1 MIFIELN
8 LRMTEEEI
16 VAEESAKKA
25 NIVSNQ
31 EFNILTKRVETMEQ
45 SIGNIVE
52 KVEKFL
58 AKVLCYLCLLKM
70 LYFICFKD

>member
-1 MIFIELN
+1 
-8 LRMTEEEI
+8 MTEEEI
-16 VAEESAKKA
+16 EAEERAKKA

-52 KVEKFL
+52 KVKLKVSNYFHLFL
-58 AKVLCYLCLLKM
+58 TK
-70 LYFICFKD
+70 

>member
-1 MIFIELN
+1 
-8 LRMTEEEI
+8 MTEEEI
-16 VAEESAKKA
+16 EAEERAKKA

-52 KVEKFL
+52 KVKL
-58 AKVLCYLCLLKM
+58 KVSNYM
-70 LYFICFKD
+70 

>member
-1 MIFIELN
+1 MLY
-8 LRMTEEEI
+8 RMTEEEI
-16 VAEESAKKA
+16 EAEERARKS

-52 KVEKFL
+52 KVTKILFF
-58 AKVLCYLCLLKM
+58 KYL
-70 LYFICFKD
+70 